1 MKKQLQ
7 QLRRFFVR
15 TKKYNTT
22 ATRAAI
28 PGTYEDEDDGGN
40 RLSGAFIVVLLLHII
55 AVVGV
60 FAFARIKD
68 SRSAAP
74 PAQNSTQT
82 VASKTSPPNSPP
94 ATPPPAVAAVKSA
107 PATPPPTP
115 RETLKT
121 PQPGAK
127 TTHIV
132 LAGETLGKI
141 AFAYG
146 ISVGDL
152 VTANKLKSQ
161 DDIKVGQSVT
171 IPDKHQAK
179 APAVAIAA
187 NKPVATP
194 APLPK
199 APPATPEKKNAKVY
213 TVQKGDTAAKIA
225 REHGCTYE
233 ELVKFNNI
241 KDPKKIQVGQMLKL
255 PVKNG

>member
-28 PGTYEDEDDGGN
+28 PGTYEDDDDGGN

-74 PAQNSTQT
+74 PVQNSTQT
-82 VASKTSPPNSPP
+82 VASKTNPPKPP
-94 ATPPPAVAAVKSA
+94 ASTPAAAVAAVNPT
-107 PATPPPTP
+107 PATPTPTP

-141 AFAYG
+141 AFAYNA
-146 ISVGDL
+146 SVGDL
-152 VTANKLKSQ
+152 VTTNKLKGQ
-161 DDIKVGQSVT
+161 DDIRVGQLLT
-171 IPDKHQAK
+171 IPDKHQGKSPATAGAGTK
-179 APAVAIAA
+179 PAPA
-187 NKPVATP
+187 PP
-194 APLPK
+194 PLPK
-199 APPATPEKKNAKVY
+199 APPVNSDKKSAKTY

-225 REHGCTYE
+225 REHGCSYDE
-233 ELVKFNNI
+233 IVKLNNI
-241 KDPKKIQVGQMLKL
+241 KDPKKIQPGQVLKL